1 MKQTVR
7 LRTSDGLETR
17 VVLENRGSGLDNLMR
32 GWTFADGCWQRVD
45 TGDLAQESGL
55 AGLQVFSGRN
65 PVLELLA
72 PGEGR

>member
-17 VVLENRGSGLDNLMR
+17 VVLENWGSGLDNLMR
-32 GWTFADGCWQRVD
+32 RWTFADGCWQCVD
-45 TGDLAQESGL
+45 TGDLAEESDL

-65 PVLELLA
+65 PVLQLLA